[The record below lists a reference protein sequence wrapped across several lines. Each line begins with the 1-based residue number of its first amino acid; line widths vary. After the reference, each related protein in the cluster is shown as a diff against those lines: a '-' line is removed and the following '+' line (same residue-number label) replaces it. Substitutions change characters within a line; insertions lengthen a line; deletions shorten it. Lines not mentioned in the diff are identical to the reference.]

1 MSIHAVCRK
10 CKFRFTSNAISIGGS
25 AVIRV
30 SGNTVSCPKCGSR
43 ADIEDGE
50 YEFKD
55 GVLVA
60 LRSLDEPKLKTLH
73 SILSDPQID
82 ERPQQ
87 EVVEAIRAISPE
99 VGAILD
105 RVGDGKLALA
115 ALMFFIMLLLARCSN
130 GGSLITINKT
140 EINMLWDQSLELTHS
155 DQSREPDV
163 EQADSKDLS
172 AETGSGSSSIH
183 SEVTPKKSHSPQPS
197 PKKPSKP

>member
-1 MSIHAVCRK
+1 MA
-10 CKFRFTSNAISIGGS
+10 
-25 AVIRV
+25 
-30 SGNTVSCPKCGSR
+30 
-43 ADIEDGE
+43 IEDEMMMEEAMMGE
-50 YEFKD
+50 RPPMPSMEGANMPRQD
-55 GVLVA
+55 LLEGMPPEARGALMEPDEEIEIVLVSRLA
-60 LRSLDEPKLKTLH
+60 TLSPEELAMLDN
-73 SILSDPQID
+73 
-82 ERPQQ
+82 
-87 EVVEAIRAISPE
+87 AISPE